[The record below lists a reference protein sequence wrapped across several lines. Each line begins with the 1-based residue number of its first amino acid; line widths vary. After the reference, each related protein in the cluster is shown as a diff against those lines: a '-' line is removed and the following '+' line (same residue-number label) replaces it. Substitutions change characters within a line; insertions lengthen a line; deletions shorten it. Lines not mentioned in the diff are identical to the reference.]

1 MAIIVAG
8 KLQLKPGSR
17 QEFIEKSCDA
27 IRQARSLAA
36 CEDFSVSPDPI
47 DENRVNIFEKWK
59 SRSSLD
65 EFRNS
70 GPESDIFS
78 FVEAFDVH
86 EYEVNT

>member
-8 KLQLKPGSR
+8 KLTINSGSR
-17 QEFIEKSCDA
+17 DEFVKKSIDA
-27 IRQARSLAA
+27 VLLARKNEA

-47 DENRVNIFEKWK
+47 DKNRVNVFEKWK

-70 GPESDIFS
+70 GPESDMFS
-78 FVEAFDVH
+78 LVEAFDVN

>member
-8 KLQLKPGSR
+8 KLKIMSGLR
-17 QEFIEKSCDA
+17 DEFINESLEAMK
-27 IRQARSLAA
+27 QAREIED

-47 DENRVNIFEKWK
+47 DINRVNIFERWK

-65 EFRNS
+65 KFRNT

-78 FVEAFDVH
+78 VVETFDVS
-86 EYEVNT
+86 EYKVNT